1 MKSELHLCKMKTVGI
16 FNDSFPPIM
25 DGVAL
30 TAQKYA
36 YWMHEKKQDVCVVT
50 PRTPDYT
57 DTESYPVYRYSSFPI
72 FGRKPYRLG
81 LPEIDSTLK
90 TTIDKIQFG
99 LVHAHC
105 PFSSGITALRIARS
119 QHVPLVASFHSKY
132 RDDFEQSVHCKLF
145 SRLMVKK
152 IIRFYEKAD
161 EVWIPQPSVEETLR
175 EYGFKGK
182 VEVVGNGNDFELLKP
197 NTSFKKQAKNDLQIP
212 ENEIVFLFVGQLV
225 WEKNIRMIVESLAI
239 IKDLPFRMF
248 FVGSGYAAGELK
260 QLVNEA
266 GLSSKV
272 EFPGLISEREDLKK
286 YYAAADLFL
295 FPSMY
300 DTWAIVIHEA
310 AAMQTPSVLAN
321 KSTISTTITDNV
333 DGFLSENSASAFALR
348 LRQLIADPE
357 LIRKTGLRA
366 SHTISRSWE
375 NVTEEVLDRYH
386 HLKIRMKK

>member
-1 MKSELHLCKMKTVGI
+1 MNALYTNALKTVGI

-30 TAQKYA
+30 TAQNYA
-36 YWMHEKKQDVCVVT
+36 YWMHEKNQPVCVIT

-57 DTESYPVYRYSSFPI
+57 DTEKYPVYRYSSFPI

-81 LPEIDSTLK
+81 VPEFDHSLQ
-90 TTIDKIQFG
+90 TTMDNIQFG

-105 PFSSGITALRIARS
+105 PFSSGNTALRIARS
-119 QHVPLVASFHSKY
+119 QKIPLVATFHSKY
-132 RDDFEQSVHCKLF
+132 RDDFEHAVHCKLIAK
-145 SRLMVKK
+145 LMVNQ

-161 EVWIPQPSVEETLR
+161 EVWIPQASVEETIR

-182 VEVVGNGNDFELLKP
+182 VEIVGNGNDFDLLKP
-197 NTSFKKQAKNDLQIP
+197 IAPIKKQARIDLKIP
-212 ENEIVFLFVGQLV
+212 NSEMVFLYVGQLV
-225 WEKNIRMIVESLAI
+225 WEKNIRMIVESLAS
-239 IKDLPFRMF
+239 IKDLSFKMY
-248 FVGSGYAAGELK
+248 FVGTGYAADDLK
-260 QLVNEA
+260 QLVEEA

-272 EFPGLISEREDLKK
+272 EFTGLITERDELKK

-321 KSTISTTITDNV
+321 LSTIANTVSDNV
-333 DGFLSENSASAFALR
+333 NGFLSDNNAIAFALR
-348 LRQLIADPE
+348 LRQLIANPG
-357 LIRKTGLRA
+357 LIKETGLRA
-366 SHTISRSWE
+366 SQTINRSWE
-375 NVTEEVLDRYH
+375 SVTDEVLDRYH
-386 HLKIRMKK
+386 HLKKRISNT

>member
-1 MKSELHLCKMKTVGI
+1 MKTVGI

-30 TAQKYA
+30 TAKNYA
-36 YWMHEKKQDVCVVT
+36 FWLHKKQQAVCVIT
-50 PRTPDYT
+50 PNIPDYKDIET
-57 DTESYPVYRYSSFPI
+57 FPVYRYSSIPI

-81 LPEIDSTLK
+81 VPEIDYSLK
-90 TTIDKIQFG
+90 NIINKIQFG

-105 PFSSGITALRIARS
+105 PFSSGITALRIARK
-119 QHVPLVASFHSKY
+119 QRVPLIATFHSKY
-132 RDDFEQSVHCKLF
+132 RDDFEQSVHCKF
-145 SRLMVKK
+145 ITRLMVKK

-161 EVWIPQPSVEETLR
+161 EVWIPQASVEETLR
-175 EYGFKGK
+175 EYGYKGK
-182 VEVVGNGNDFELLKP
+182 VEVVGNGNDFNLLWSVAPLKR
-197 NTSFKKQAKNDLQIP
+197 QALIDLKVLN
-212 ENEIVFLFVGQLV
+212 NEIVFLFVGQLV
-225 WEKNIRMIVESLAI
+225 WEKNIRMIVESLAML
-239 IKDLPFRMF
+239 KDIPFRMF
-248 FVGSGYAAGELK
+248 FVGTGYAADEIK
-260 QLVNEA
+260 QLVTEA

-272 EFPGLISEREDLKK
+272 EFPGLISDRETLKK

-321 KSTISTTITDNV
+321 LSTISTSITDNV
-333 DGFLSENSASAFALR
+333 DGFLSDNNANAFAMR

-366 SHTISRSWE
+366 SRSISRSWE
-375 NVTEEVLDRYH
+375 SVTDEVLDRYR
-386 HLKIRMKK
+386 HLKNRTRK